1 MSHPFRPNLDAFGAF
16 ELHYAEVNDFENNCY
31 VIVDVATGNAL
42 IVDAADNAPAIIE
55 LVHIAT
61 RRAADA
67 GAAPVR
73 VVGVLTTHRHRDHW
87 QALEE
92 IKAHF
97 DVPSYA
103 GANDAAELPGTTE
116 HRLSDGDTI
125 ALGEQRLDV
134 IGLRG
139 HTPGSVALALTTP
152 EHPARLITGDSLFPG
167 GIGNTFGDSDAYAQ
181 LLGDVVERIFRRFPN
196 ETIFYPGH
204 GLPSTLDRERGFL
217 NTWRL
222 QGGLP
227 PENPSGDAYRR

>member
-1 MSHPFRPNLDAFGAF
+1 MSHPFHPNLDAFGAF

-152 EHPARLITGDSLFPG
+152 EHPTRLIT
-167 GIGNTFGDSDAYAQ
+167 
-181 LLGDVVERIFRRFPN
+181 GDVVERIFRRFPN